1 MRQLKKVLQ
10 TEILKV
16 KKAKIF
22 WITIIFFSFITII
35 ISLMMFILKN
45 PELASNMGLLGA
57 KAQIIGEAN
66 WESYF
71 KILAQIIALGGLI
84 GFGFITTWIFGR
96 EFSDKT
102 IDDLLSLPIS
112 RTKIV
117 TIKFI
122 IMFVWNLLLILL
134 VLLIGILGGVI
145 VGLEE
150 LTKNIMFSGIQLFLI
165 TSGLTILLSTFVA
178 FFASYGRGYLLPL
191 GYVIS
196 TMVLSQ
202 IAAALGHGA
211 YLPWSI
217 PALFSGAAGP
227 EQVQMSWFSYL
238 LVIVFSVLGYIFTVQ
253 WWNKADH
260 N

>member
-1 MRQLKKVLQ
+1 MRQLKKVLK
-10 TEILKV
+10 TEFLKV

-45 PELASNMGLLGA
+45 PELASQMGLLGA
-57 KAQIIGEAN
+57 KSQIIGEAN

-71 KILAQIIALGGLI
+71 EILSQIVALGGLI

-96 EFSDKT
+96 EFTDKT
-102 IDDLLSLPIS
+102 IDDLISLPIS
-112 RTKIV
+112 RTKII
-117 TIKFI
+117 TGKFI
-122 IMFVWNLLLILL
+122 IMFIWNLLLILL
-134 VLLIGILGGVI
+134 VLLIGLLGGII
-145 VGLEE
+145 VGLDE
-150 LTKNIMFSGIQLFLI
+150 LTKNIMVSGIQLFLT
-165 TSGLTILLSTFVA
+165 TSLLTILVSTFVA
-178 FFASYGRGYLLPL
+178 FFASYGRGYLLSL

-202 IAAALGHGA
+202 LVAALGHGA

-217 PALFSGAAGP
+217 PALYSGAAGP
-227 EQVQMSWFSYL
+227 EQAQMSWFSYT
-238 LVIVFSVLGYIFTVQ
+238 LVIIFSVLGYIVTVL